1 MLNFIKAVLAGVAIG
16 LAGLVYAILAP
27 LGVGYKI
34 AGAFIFS
41 YGLVCVCEEG
51 LNLIT
56 GKFY

>member
-1 MLNFIKAVLAGVAIG
+1 MLNFIKAVLAGIAIG
-16 LAGLVYAILAP
+16 LAGLEYAILAP

-41 YGLVCVCEEG
+41 FGLICICEEG